1 MGALSGMDVALLDQW
16 QLLSHFLQN
25 LIFRFLQSVSLL
37 FSLSM
42 WQLQVLS
49 INAGHKWIAFL
60 ILSPVLFS
68 FLQGLTVQDHVV
80 HVCAEIKDPVLAV

>member
-1 MGALSGMDVALLDQW
+1 MGPLSGMDVALLDQW

-37 FSLSM
+37 FSLSV

-49 INAGHKWIAFL
+49 INAGYEHDHATSGLHFL
-60 ILSPVLFS
+60 S
-68 FLQGLTVQDHVV
+68 
-80 HVCAEIKDPVLAV
+80 